1 MDQEEG
7 TASLVGGAI
16 TARSCTVHGV
26 FLNVFDV
33 GTLLIGESGVGKSEC
48 ALELLSR
55 GHELVADDAV
65 NIQRTGDLLYG
76 ESSELLSGLLEIR
89 GIGIVDVRQMFGPA
103 SVGQRQAVE
112 LCIEFQDRDADDED
126 DRIAA
131 GMQEFELLGVRVS
144 KFVFAVG
151 HGRPLALLVE
161 TAVKLFKQE
170 NTDYDAES
178 DLAVKYNDAISAR
191 SESGS

>member
-1 MDQEEG
+1 MDPEEG

-26 FLNVFDV
+26 FLNVFAV
-33 GTLLIGESGVGKSEC
+33 GTLLMGESGVGKSEC
-48 ALELLSR
+48 ALELVSC
-55 GHELVADDAV
+55 GHALVADDAV

-76 ESSELLSGLLEIR
+76 ESAELLSGLLEIR

-103 SVGQRQAVE
+103 SVVE
-112 LCIEFQDRDADDED
+112 KQVVKLCIEFQDRNAGDED

-131 GMQEFELLGVRVS
+131 GMQEFELLGVKLPR
-144 KFVFAVG
+144 FVFAVG

-170 NTDYDAES
+170 NAGYAAES
-178 DLAVKYNDAISAR
+178 DLAAKYNNAISAR